1 MRSNEACASGDEG
14 ALLMCHLVRITTANA
29 EVAEDTEVRGVFRQK
44 LLAIRAM
51 PSLRCTVLKFIRRPN
66 RLSESRR

>member
-29 EVAEDTEVRGVFRQK
+29 EVAKDAKVRKGK
-44 LLAIRAM
+44 LKRVHDARYA
-51 PSLRCTVLKFIRRPN
+51 VLKMN
-66 RLSESRR
+66 GVEVD